1 MRTLAYQF
9 IKVDIG
15 NGKKAFFWHD
25 NWLRIGRLI
34 DLTGATGTRYLGVT
48 RNARVH
54 DAVSSGQWSV
64 RGQRSQNFKELHQ
77 MIQAEP
83 VPSIELGEDTYLW
96 KHEHDF
102 YEEKFSA
109 VRTWDL
115 IRCKKN
121 EVVWS
126 RSVWFTQGIPLCAF
140 IVWLAVQNRL
150 STGDRMRAWG
160 VQQGCILCGERDETR
175 DHLFFACPYSYTVWD
190 RLASRLVGRR
200 INPDWLDMFQFIQ
213 TGSSNQL
220 TPSLSD
226 CGVLCLEREEQL
238 HSPKRAVGDRAA
250 DYSNYQSG

>member
-115 IRCKKN
+115 IR
-121 EVVWS
+121 
-126 RSVWFTQGIPLCAF
+126 F
-140 IVWLAVQNRL
+140 QNRL